1 MKSERGFFGRCS
13 LFSLKSQAFDTG
25 NSIHQ
30 ALGRLHFESTGS
42 ENSPA
47 KGFLIHWELTH
58 LGRRKTKKKQKN
70 TNGEIQ
76 NANRVV
82 WD

>member
-13 LFSLKSQAFDTG
+13 LFSLKSQAFDAG

-30 ALGRLHFESTGS
+30 VLGRLHFESTGS

-47 KGFLIHWELTH
+47 KGFLIHWELAADM
-58 LGRRKTKKKQKN
+58 LKKRRRKKN
-70 TNGEIQ
+70 REGKIPNVNQLYMG
-76 NANRVV
+76 
-82 WD
+82 

>member
-30 ALGRLHFESTGS
+30 ALGRLHFESRGS
-42 ENSPA
+42 KNSHA
-47 KGFLIHWELTH
+47 KGFLIHWELAADTFSE
-58 LGRRKTKKKQKN
+58 KEEKKKKTEMEKFQML
-70 TNGEIQ
+70 TSCT
-76 NANRVV
+76 
-82 WD
+82 

>member
-1 MKSERGFFGRCS
+1 MGVVHY
-13 LFSLKSQAFDTG
+13 FSLKSQAFDTG

-47 KGFLIHWELTH
+47 KGFLIHWEL
-58 LGRRKTKKKQKN
+58 GADIVGKKKKRKSQEMEKFQML
-70 TNGEIQ
+70 TSCTGRTEPM
-76 NANRVV
+76 A
-82 WD
+82 

>member
-30 ALGRLHFESTGS
+30 ALGRLNFETTGS

-47 KGFLIHWELTH
+47 KGFLIQWELAADTVESK
-58 LGRRKTKKKQKN
+58 KTKLRWKN
-70 TNGEIQ
+70 SKC
-76 NANRVV
+76 
-82 WD
+82 